1 MAVSLPGISASS
13 GTLTASGVG
22 SGIDIK
28 GLVSQLMAVEQRPLT
43 LLAQKESDFQ
53 FKLTSLGSVQSSL
66 SSLQSA
72 ADALAKVGTATYS
85 ASASDS
91 TILSAT
97 ADSTAASGSYSVSV
111 TALAQVQK
119 LVSPAPGQL
128 STTTAIG
135 TGAATTLTLTLGTIT
150 GTPVNGQYASAGFA
164 ANATVT
170 PVTLTID
177 SSNNTLAGI
186 RDAINAA
193 GGGVTASII
202 NDGSGSPYRLTL
214 TSNATG
220 AASSMKLSVS
230 GDAAIASLL
239 EYDPTAASQNFDET
253 QTAQDVTGLVVNGV
267 SIASASN
274 SVAGAIQGVTLNL
287 ANPNTSG
294 AITVNVQRDNSKLT
308 SALGA
313 LVNAY
318 NSASK
323 TIAAATAKGAVLQG
337 DWAVLSLQRQ
347 VRSIL
352 GSAQSGGGAYTTLS
366 QLGVS
371 FQKDGTLAL
380 DSTKLNTALSA
391 DVGDVAALAAAIG
404 GAVKSTIDDILG
416 PTGPI
421 TNESAGINRS
431 IKDIGSQRIKIQSRL
446 DATEARYQAQF
457 NALDALLSSMNSM
470 SSFLTQQLGSLP
482 NYYNT
487 QR

>member
-1 MAVSLPGISASS
+1 MAVSLPGISATS

-53 FKLTSLGSVQSSL
+53 FKLTSLGSVQGSL
-66 SSLQSA
+66 SSLQTA
-72 ADALAKVGTATYS
+72 AEALAAASTATYA

-111 TALAQVQK
+111 TTLAQAQK
-119 LVSPAPGQL
+119 LVSPVPGQA
-128 STTTAIG
+128 STTEAIG

-150 GTPVNGQYASAGFA
+150 GTPVDGQYASAGFSA
-164 ANATVT
+164 DPLKT
-170 PVTLTID
+170 PVILTID

-193 GGGVTASII
+193 GAGVTASII

-220 AASSMKLSVS
+220 AANSMKLSVA
-230 GDAAIASLL
+230 GDATLATLL
-239 EYDPTAASQNFDET
+239 EYDPTAPAQNFNET

-267 SIASASN
+267 PIASASN

-287 ANPNTSG
+287 ANPTTSG
-294 AITVNVQRDNSKLT
+294 AVTVTVQRDNSKLT

-318 NSASK
+318 NSASN

-352 GSAQSGGGAYTTLS
+352 GSAQSAGGAYTTLS

-380 DSTKLNTALSA
+380 DSAKLNTALSA
-391 DVGDVAALAAAIG
+391 NVGDVDALAAAIG
-404 GAVKSTIDDILG
+404 SAIKSTVDDLLG

-421 TNESAGINRS
+421 SNETAGLNRS
-431 IKDIGSQRIKIQSRL
+431 IKDIGSQRINIQSRL
-446 DATEARYQAQF
+446 AAIEARYQAQF
-457 NALDALLSSMNSM
+457 NALDTLLSSMNSM
-470 SSFLTQQLGSLP
+470 SSFLSQQLDNLP

>member
-1 MAVSLPGISASS
+1 MAVSLPGISATS

-53 FKLTSLGSVQSSL
+53 FKLTSLGSVQGSL

-72 ADALAKVGTATYS
+72 AQALAAASTATYG
-85 ASASDS
+85 ASASDT

-119 LVSPAPGQL
+119 LVSPTGQA
-128 STTTAIG
+128 STTAAIG

-150 GTPVNGQYASAGFA
+150 GTPVDGQYASAGFDA
-164 ANATVT
+164 DPLKT

-193 GGGVTASII
+193 GAGVTASII

-220 AASSMKLSVS
+220 AASSMKLSVA

-239 EYDPTAASQNFDET
+239 EYDPTAPAQNFNET

-267 SIASASN
+267 AIASATN

-287 ANPNTSG
+287 AKPTTSG
-294 AITVNVQRDNSKLT
+294 AVTVTVQRDNSKLT

-318 NSASK
+318 NSANK

-347 VRSIL
+347 VRTIL
-352 GSAQSGGGAYTTLS
+352 GSAQSAGGAYTTLS

-380 DSTKLNTALSA
+380 DSAKLNTALSA
-391 DVGDVAALAAAIG
+391 NVGDVAALAAAIG
-404 GAVKSTIDDILG
+404 GAVKSTVDDLLG

-421 TNESAGINRS
+421 TNETAGINRS
-431 IKDIGSQRIKIQSRL
+431 IKDIGSQRINIQSRL

-457 NALDALLSSMNSM
+457 NALDTLLSSMNSM
-470 SSFLTQQLGSLP
+470 SSFLSQQLDNLP

-487 QR
+487 QK